1 MLITRRIFL
10 TSSSIQPAYKIPAKR
25 HLKQSR
31 SATKKK
37 SAEQLAQRLNDRG
50 FALPFGPTRL
60 ADGLELEVF
69 YATPIGITIR
79 PGFRLAER
87 WIPRVKSASRATSTS
102 ADNSF
107 SMRRII
113 LRKND
118 ACNQDCLLAANEI
131 GNESSPRRIMPRRHR
146 KASDGTLKRNSGIR
160 RNSVLIATSAS
171 KRASGAPRQ
180 KVNSVPE

>member
-37 SAEQLAQRLNDRG
+37 SAEQLARRLNDRG

-87 WIPRVKSASRATSTS
+87 WIPRVKSALALLQ
-102 ADNSF
+102 
-107 SMRRII
+107 
-113 LRKND
+113 LRQTTVFNAANNTPQKCWMQSGLL
-118 ACNQDCLLAANEI
+118 ACN
-131 GNESSPRRIMPRRHR
+131 
-146 KASDGTLKRNSGIR
+146 K
-160 RNSVLIATSAS
+160 
-171 KRASGAPRQ
+171 
-180 KVNSVPE
+180 

>member
-79 PGFRLAER
+79 PGFRLSETVGS
-87 WIPRVKSASRATSTS
+87 PASRAHF
-102 ADNSF
+102 ALLQ
-107 SMRRII
+107 
-113 LRKND
+113 LRQTTVFN
-118 ACNQDCLLAANEI
+118 AAN
-131 GNESSPRRIMPRRHR
+131 NTP
-146 KASDGTLKRNSGIR
+146 
-160 RNSVLIATSAS
+160 
-171 KRASGAPRQ
+171 
-180 KVNSVPE
+180 